1 MSNITSIALEGGR
14 ERVVLNICLYGE
26 VPPRGPTPY
35 PLYTIFHEKGT
46 PFVISVPL
54 IFNSLLQKLVNLIV
68 FSYELLPA
76 FYSYFLCLP
85 LDFRTILKSILSGLC
100 TQLRMPIQ
108 RRQIWTQSTL
118 SRENQEMRQ
127 TWSLRPW
134 LQRWHLPPLPWWCHP
149 HLLFLRL
156 NQQVMTDVNINN
168 IVLDSN

>member
-76 FYSYFLCLP
+76 FYIVTFFVYLWISEQY
-85 LDFRTILKSILSGLC
+85 
-100 TQLRMPIQ
+100 
-108 RRQIWTQSTL
+108 
-118 SRENQEMRQ
+118 
-127 TWSLRPW
+127 WSLYCLGYALNYGCQFSVSKFEPRAHYQGKIKKCDKPD
-134 LQRWHLPPLPWWCHP
+134 RWGHGCSDDTYH
-149 HLLFLRL
+149 HYHDDAIHICCFYASTNR
-156 NQQVMTDVNINN
+156 
-168 IVLDSN
+168 